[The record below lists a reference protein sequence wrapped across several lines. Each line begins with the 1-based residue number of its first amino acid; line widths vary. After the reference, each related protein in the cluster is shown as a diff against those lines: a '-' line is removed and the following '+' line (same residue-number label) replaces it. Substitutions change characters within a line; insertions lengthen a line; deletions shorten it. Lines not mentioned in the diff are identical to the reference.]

1 MHIDKLL
8 ALAKTQKTSPNLVL
22 TIPSSWSQG
31 RTVYGGLSAGL
42 LYAAAREYVP
52 LERVM
57 RSNSTNFVGPL
68 IANQP
73 FTITVEILREGKN
86 VSQLMVRAIQDNKIC
101 VVSQICF
108 GNNRESAISVPNKE
122 THNIAS
128 PINEVITFSGADIKP
143 EFLKH
148 IDLSIQEG
156 GFPFSSQNT
165 SHYCGW
171 MRFKKAPATFTDAHL
186 ISIIDAWPPTL
197 IQMLSAPA
205 PESSVS
211 WSLEFIYPH
220 RSISGNDWLA
230 YKVHTRQAG
239 HGYGHTEANIWDKD
253 GQLIAIS
260 RQTVAIFD

>member
-1 MHIDKLL
+1 MHIDELL
-8 ALAKTQKTSPNLVL
+8 ALAKTQKTTLNLVL

-68 IANQP
+68 IADQP

-86 VSQLMVRAIQDNKIC
+86 VSQVMVRAIQDNKIC

-108 GNNRESAISVPNKE
+108 GNSRESAISVTNKD
-122 THNIAS
+122 THNIAA
-128 PINEVITFSGADIKP
+128 PINEVITFSDTDIKP

-148 IDLSIQEG
+148 VDLSIQEG
-156 GFPFSSQNT
+156 GLPFSSQAT

-186 ISIIDAWPPTL
+186 ISIIDAWPQTL
-197 IQMLSAPA
+197 LQMLSAPA
-205 PESSVS
+205 PASSVS
-211 WSLEFIYPH
+211 WSLEFIHPH
-220 RSISGNDWLA
+220 SLISGNDWLA
-230 YKVHTRQAG
+230 YKVHTRQAA

>member
-1 MHIDKLL
+1 
-8 ALAKTQKTSPNLVL
+8 
-22 TIPSSWSQG
+22 
-31 RTVYGGLSAGL
+31 
-42 LYAAAREYVP
+42 
-52 LERVM
+52 M

-73 FTITVEILREGKN
+73 FTISVEILREGKN

-128 PINEVITFSGADIKP
+128 PINEVITFSDADIKP

-171 MRFKKAPATFTDAHL
+171 MRFKKAPATFTDARFPYTHL
-186 ISIIDAWPPTL
+186 TLPT
-197 IQMLSAPA
+197 SYF
-205 PESSVS
+205 V
-211 WSLEFIYPH
+211 
-220 RSISGNDWLA
+220 
-230 YKVHTRQAG
+230 
-239 HGYGHTEANIWDKD
+239 
-253 GQLIAIS
+253 
-260 RQTVAIFD
+260 